1 MSGWN
6 IFYGLINFAILAGA
20 LFLIGRK
27 MVKGIFGRH
36 RDEVAQGL
44 EQSEKAAET
53 ARELLQE
60 LPQISAEGEAALAQ
74 IGREGEEALQR
85 SRERAAEESAA
96 ELMELRRSAAG
107 EETRYQRALR
117 REQNARAAEDIC
129 TKAALLLQKPEYA
142 AARWGLAVRFVERM
156 ERELKLTDGDRMA
169 LLEGESL
176 TLQLSAAETP
186 EGALLERLCRALSA
200 AGLPGRR
207 PEVNVNE
214 SLIGGLVLQVGDTVY
229 DGSLAGLLERARGQI
244 AAADDGG
251 DDALAA
257 LRRELEQVSA
267 EPEVYQ
273 TGRVI
278 SVSDGICRVSGVSDA
293 MAGEL
298 LELDGGLRGMV
309 MDLEKENVGVV
320 LLGSFETLQEGAAVR
335 RTGRILS
342 VPVGEELIG
351 RVVDALGRPIDGG
364 SEIRAA
370 DYRPIESPAPGVI
383 QRKSV
388 SKPMQT
394 GIKAIDALIPIGRG
408 QRELIIGDRQTGKTA
423 IALDTIL
430 NQKGKD
436 MICIYVAI
444 GQKEST
450 VAGFVERL
458 RQGGAMDYTIV
469 VSASASEAAPM
480 LYIAP
485 YAGAAMGEYFMYKGR
500 DVLIVYDD
508 LSKQAVAYREIS
520 LLLHRPPGRE
530 AYPGDVFYLHSR
542 LLERAARLSEEFGGG
557 SMTALPIIETQ
568 AGDISAY
575 IPTNV
580 ISITD
585 GQIFLETDLFNSG
598 VRPAVNVGLSV
609 SRVGGSAQLGAMKQV
624 AGRLR
629 MDLAQYRELAAFA
642 QFGSDLDKATQATL
656 HRGDRMTELLKQ
668 PQYAPMDAADQ
679 VISIF
684 AVSEGF
690 ADALELKDIARYEK
704 ELLPFVHQSWP
715 ELREIILSGRKLT
728 KEELQ
733 RLRETV
739 REFTE
744 SFQ

>member
-36 RDEVAQGL
+36 RDEVARGL

-53 ARELLQE
+53 AQELLQS
-60 LPQISAEGEAALAQ
+60 LPQVTARGEEDLAQ

-142 AARWGLAVRFVERM
+142 AARRGLAERFVERM

-244 AAADDGG
+244 AAADDAG

-273 TGRVI
+273 TGRVL
-278 SVSDGICRVSGVSDA
+278 SVSDA

-624 AGRLR
+624 SGRLR

-690 ADALELKDIARYEK
+690 ADALELKDIARFEK

>member
-27 MVKGIFGRH
+27 TVKGIFGRH
-36 RDEVAQGL
+36 RDEVARGL

-142 AARWGLAVRFVERM
+142 AARKGLAERFVERM

-186 EGALLERLCRALSA
+186 DSALLERLCRALSA
-200 AGLPGRR
+200 AGLPGR

-485 YAGAAMGEYFMYKGR
+485 YAGAAMGEYFMHQGK

-624 AGRLR
+624 SGRLR

>member
-6 IFYGLINFAILAGA
+6 IFYGLINFAILAAG
-20 LFLIGRK
+20 LYFIGRK
-27 MVKGIFGRH
+27 IVRNMFRKH
-36 RDEVAQGL
+36 RDEVAEGL
-44 EQSEKAAET
+44 EQSGKAAEN
-53 ARELLQE
+53 APLLLQE
-60 LPQISAEGEAALAQ
+60 LPARTARGEAEVAK
-74 IGREGEEALQR
+74 IGEEAEDTARRLREKTAQTGEEELAELRRIEAEHEGRCQR
-85 SRERAAEESAA
+85 SLRRELNAKAAEEICEKAA
-96 ELMELRRSAAG
+96 RTLARPEYTQA
-107 EETRYQRALR
+107 R
-117 REQNARAAEDIC
+117 RELE
-129 TKAALLLQKPEYA
+129 E
-142 AARWGLAVRFVERM
+142 RFVERM
-156 ERELKLTDGDRMA
+156 ERELKLTPGDRMRLA
-169 LLEGESL
+169 EDGHL
-176 TLQLSAAETP
+176 TLTLSAAQVP
-186 EGALLERLCRALSA
+186 APAVLERLNKVLART
-200 AGLPGRR
+200 GIEDQK
-207 PEVNVNE
+207 PELVLNE
-214 SLIGGLVLQVGDTVY
+214 SLIGGLVLQLGDTVY
-229 DGSLAGLLERARGQI
+229 DGSLAGLLERARKQI
-244 AAADDGG
+244 ASAEDQGE
-251 DDALAA
+251 DAVET
-257 LRRELEQVSA
+257 LRRELSLVDR

-273 TGRVI
+273 TGRVV

-298 LELDGGLRGMV
+298 LELENGLRGMV
-309 MDLEKENVGVV
+309 MDLEKDNVGVV
-320 LLGSFETLQEGAAVR
+320 LLGSYDSLQEGDAAR
-335 RTGRILS
+335 RTGRIIQ

-364 SEIRAA
+364 GEIRTAQS
-370 DYRPIESPAPGVI
+370 RPIESPAPGVI
-383 QRKSV
+383 ARQSV

-450 VAGFVERL
+450 VAGFVEKL
-458 RQGGAMDYTIV
+458 RQAGAMDYSIV

-500 DVLIVYDD
+500 DVLIIYDD

-542 LLERAARLSEEFGGG
+542 LLERAARLSEEMGGG

-568 AGDISAY
+568 AGDIAAY

-585 GQIFLETDLFNSG
+585 GQIFLETGLFNSG

-642 QFGSDLDKATQATL
+642 QFGSDLDKTTQATL
-656 HRGDRMTELLKQ
+656 QRGDRMTELLKQ
-668 PQYAPMDAADQ
+668 PQYAPMEASDQ

-684 AVSEGF
+684 AVNEGF
-690 ADALELKDIARYEK
+690 ADSLEREDVSRFEAA
-704 ELLPFVHQSWP
+704 LLPAVHQKWP
-715 ELREIILSGRKLT
+715 ELEEIILSGRKLS
-728 KEELQ
+728 KDELQ
-733 RLRETV
+733 RLREII

-744 SFQ
+744 SFK

>member
-117 REQNARAAEDIC
+117 REQNAKAAEDIC
-129 TKAALLLQKPEYA
+129 AKAALLLQKPEYA
-142 AARWGLAVRFVERM
+142 AARRGLAERFVERM

-257 LRRELEQVSA
+257 LRRELEQVST

-298 LELDGGLRGMV
+298 L
-309 MDLEKENVGVV
+309 
-320 LLGSFETLQEGAAVR
+320 
-335 RTGRILS
+335 
-342 VPVGEELIG
+342 
-351 RVVDALGRPIDGG
+351 
-364 SEIRAA
+364 
-370 DYRPIESPAPGVI
+370 
-383 QRKSV
+383 
-388 SKPMQT
+388 
-394 GIKAIDALIPIGRG
+394 
-408 QRELIIGDRQTGKTA
+408 
-423 IALDTIL
+423 
-430 NQKGKD
+430 
-436 MICIYVAI
+436 
-444 GQKEST
+444 
-450 VAGFVERL
+450 
-458 RQGGAMDYTIV
+458 
-469 VSASASEAAPM
+469 
-480 LYIAP
+480 
-485 YAGAAMGEYFMYKGR
+485 
-500 DVLIVYDD
+500 
-508 LSKQAVAYREIS
+508 
-520 LLLHRPPGRE
+520 
-530 AYPGDVFYLHSR
+530 
-542 LLERAARLSEEFGGG
+542 
-557 SMTALPIIETQ
+557 
-568 AGDISAY
+568 
-575 IPTNV
+575 
-580 ISITD
+580 
-585 GQIFLETDLFNSG
+585 
-598 VRPAVNVGLSV
+598 
-609 SRVGGSAQLGAMKQV
+609 
-624 AGRLR
+624 
-629 MDLAQYRELAAFA
+629 
-642 QFGSDLDKATQATL
+642 
-656 HRGDRMTELLKQ
+656 
-668 PQYAPMDAADQ
+668 
-679 VISIF
+679 
-684 AVSEGF
+684 
-690 ADALELKDIARYEK
+690 
-704 ELLPFVHQSWP
+704 
-715 ELREIILSGRKLT
+715 
-728 KEELQ
+728 
-733 RLRETV
+733 
-739 REFTE
+739 
-744 SFQ
+744 

>member
-27 MVKGIFGRH
+27 IVKGMLQKH
-36 RDEVAQGL
+36 RDEVSQGL
-44 EQSEKAAET
+44 EDAEKAAKNAEELL
-53 ARELLQE
+53 REL
-60 LPQISAEGEAALAQ
+60 PGIRAKGEEAVKQ
-74 IGREGEEALQR
+74 IGRDAEEAARQ
-85 SRERAAEESAA
+85 SRALAAEEAA
-96 ELMELRRSAAG
+96 GELAKLRRDAAG
-107 EETRYQRALR
+107 EEQRYQRALR
-117 REQNARAAEDIC
+117 RELN
-129 TKAALLLQKPEYA
+129 TKAAEEICAQAAQLLQKPEYA
-142 AARWGLAVRFVERM
+142 PARRDLEERFVRRM
-156 ERELKLTDGDRMA
+156 ERDLRLSPGDRMR
-169 LLEGESL
+169 LMEGERL
-176 TLQLSAAETP
+176 TLTLSAARQPDE
-186 EGALLERLCRALSA
+186 ALLQRLNKAVER
-200 AGLPGRR
+200 AGLPGRQ
-207 PEVNVNE
+207 PELSWNE
-214 SLIGGLVLQVGDTVY
+214 SLIGGLVLQLGDTVY
-229 DGSLAGLLERARGQI
+229 DGSLAGMLERARQQI
-244 AAADDGG
+244 AAADDAG

-257 LRRELEQVSA
+257 LRRELNLVQA

-278 SVSDGICRVSGVSDA
+278 SVSDGICRVSGISDA

-320 LLGSFETLQEGAAVR
+320 LLGGFDSLQEGAGVR
-335 RTGRILS
+335 RTGKILS

-364 SEIRAA
+364 GEIRTAA
-370 DYRPIESPAPGVI
+370 TRPIESPAPGVI
-383 QRKSV
+383 ARKSV
-388 SKPMQT
+388 SRPMQT

-450 VAGFVERL
+450 VAGFVEKL
-458 RQGGAMDYTIV
+458 RQGGALDYSIV

-485 YAGAAMGEYFMYKGR
+485 YAGAAMGEYFMYKGK

-542 LLERAARLSEEFGGG
+542 LLERAARLSEEYGGG

-568 AGDISAY
+568 AGDIAAY

-668 PQYAPMDAADQ
+668 PQYAPMEAPDQ
-679 VISIF
+679 VVSIF

-690 ADALELKDIARYEK
+690 ADALELKDIARFEK
-704 ELLPFVHQSWP
+704 ELLPFVHLSWP
-715 ELREIILSGRKLT
+715 ELEGEILSGRKLT
-728 KEELQ
+728 KDELQ
-733 RLRETV
+733 RLREII
-739 REFTE
+739 RDFAERF
-744 SFQ
+744 